1 MSSENTAFSQE
12 KAMSIL
18 NFGFHDLLM
27 GRGYGI
33 VAMIR
38 ICTRTET
45 RPHRNSR
52 WSVRYF

>member
-1 MSSENTAFSQE
+1 VSSENTAFSQE

-18 NFGFHDLLM
+18 NFRFHDPLM
-27 GRGYGI
+27 GHGYGI

-45 RPHRNSR
+45 RLRRNSR
-52 WSVRYF
+52 WSVPYF